1 MVGSIA
7 DYYKQ
12 GVWYVIQVHRTL
24 LLIGFALVAI
34 AAPAGASENVRV
46 GDKLNVMVYNH
57 PELSSQPIVDASGR
71 VSLPLAGSLD
81 AARSSTSDLASRI
94 TARLRPYVR
103 EVAVDVQV
111 LQQSNSI
118 FVSGGPGGV
127 LTYAPGETLTGAVS
141 QALQQSHQVGSAS
154 NSTTSVQAIDPQRGP
169 VDLRSVKIVRDGKIL
184 GPYDVGALV
193 ARGEPGP
200 NVEPGDTI
208 GLADKPVTVTV
219 IGAVAAPGT
228 AHLYPNEPLQN
239 ALAQVGGVDQ
249 VTSSTTLAL
258 ARGGQTIHLTSSSPE
273 YNQPAQNGDVITV
286 PQLAH
291 IAVVGNVAKP
301 GEVQLRGNPTLVG
314 AIYYAGGPA
323 SVGDLRNVQVVH
335 QGQTTVYDI
344 TKFTL
349 DGAGRDPQLAD
360 GDTVFVPAGKQ
371 KADTQGF
378 FHYLFS
384 TVLRYTLPIPLGH

>member
-1 MVGSIA
+1 M
-7 DYYKQ
+7 
-12 GVWYVIQVHRTL
+12 IQVHRAL
-24 LLIGFALVAI
+24 LLIGIALIAV
-34 AAPAGASENVRV
+34 AAPAAASENVRV
-46 GDKLNVMVYNH
+46 GDKLNVLVYNH

-81 AARSSTSDLASRI
+81 AARSSTTDLATRI
-94 TARLRPYVR
+94 TERLRPYVR

-141 QALQQSHQVGSAS
+141 QALQNLQQHQAGNAATAAS
-154 NSTTSVQAIDPQRGP
+154 SSQAIDPQRGP
-169 VDLRSVKIVRDGKIL
+169 VDLRTVRIVRDGKTL
-184 GPYDVGALV
+184 GPYDVSALV
-193 ARGEPGP
+193 AHGQPGP

-219 IGAVAAPGT
+219 IGAVGAPGT
-228 AHLYPNEPLQN
+228 AHLYPEEPLQN
-239 ALAQVGGVDQ
+239 ALAQMGGVDP
-249 VTSSTTLAL
+249 TLSGTTLSL
-258 ARGGQTIHLTSSSPE
+258 ARGGQTIPLTSSSAE
-273 YNQPAQNGDVITV
+273 YNEPAHNGDVITV
-286 PQLAH
+286 PPAAH
-291 IAVVGNVAKP
+291 VAVVGNVAKP

-323 SVGDLRNVQVVH
+323 ATGDLRNVQVIH
-335 QGQTTVYDI
+335 QGRTSTYDI

-349 DGAGRDPQLAD
+349 RGEGRDPQLAD

-371 KADTQGF
+371 KADTAGF

-384 TVLRYTLPIPLGH
+384 TVLRYTLPIPAGH